1 MRLSPAVKL
10 GSKMIS
16 HQTQPPQEVLC
27 SVSAALLILA
37 CGGAVEQSQTQ
48 ISPAFRT
55 TVSSDE
61 PRHATRSR
69 SGNGSHNGQPPGD
82 TGAADPGPDEM
93 AHM

>member
-37 CGGAVEQSQTQ
+37 CGAAVEQS
-48 ISPAFRT
+48 
-55 TVSSDE
+55 
-61 PRHATRSR
+61 
-69 SGNGSHNGQPPGD
+69 
-82 TGAADPGPDEM
+82 AADSELSCLQDHGQL
-93 AHM
+93 